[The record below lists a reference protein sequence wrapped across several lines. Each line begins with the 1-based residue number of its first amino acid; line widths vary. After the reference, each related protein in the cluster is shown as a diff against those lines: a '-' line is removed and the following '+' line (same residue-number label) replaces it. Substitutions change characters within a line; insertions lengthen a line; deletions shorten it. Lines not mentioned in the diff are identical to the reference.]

1 VTGRRLRGGAAVAAA
16 ALGVGVVVGA
26 LAILGAGHVPAWSV
40 PVLVVAAVLA
50 YELADLARS
59 VPPEAAVERPA
70 VAAVVTERVL
80 VVALVAA
87 AAAALAVLAGAI
99 PAPHGL
105 ATGLLGL
112 AAAALLFI
120 LVGRLARE

>member
-16 ALGVGVVVGA
+16 ALGVGVVLGA

-50 YELADLARS
+50 YEFADLARS

-70 VAAVVTERVL
+70 VAALVTERVL

-87 AAAALAVLAGAI
+87 AAATLAVLTGAI
-99 PAPHGL
+99 PARHGL